1 MSKVDNVV
9 TKICPLLKSV
19 VISCIF
25 ALTSGCASQQLQI
38 EEADQYAANEEW
50 LNAVL
55 VYRKANAK
63 TPGDIEFRSRLKQTE
78 LKAADYY
85 YQKGIKLIEIGNED
99 GAIVEFQQGLVAMPE
114 HSKLNQVMNDL
125 LARQEASRLYN
136 EAKANYKAERSVE
149 AKNILHEAIKLS
161 PGHKESKQLLAS
173 IEHSMSD
180 RWNGQLA
187 LTSEEPI
194 TLNFSQTDLKLA
206 FEFIAK
212 SFGINVVFDDAV
224 KETPVT
230 LFAQDVTFEQAI
242 NLLLMTTK
250 TFYKEIGVN
259 TVLVSPDTREK
270 REQYEEL
277 IIKSF
282 ALRSIQAK
290 EMASILKGILGLKSI
305 LTNESLNMVIVRSD
319 LETLQ
324 LAEQIINVNDRKPA
338 ELILDVE
345 ILEVNRTKA
354 EQLGLDIG
362 SQISV
367 TYGDIV
373 GSISKGLREGVFRIP
388 PTVLRFFKQDV
399 DAKTLANP
407 KVRVINGKP
416 AKIHIGDRVPL
427 RSSTVQDATGQT
439 RTTFEYKDIGIKL
452 TVEPDI
458 HLDNSV
464 TVKMGLEVSTLGQN
478 LGTQDEPAF
487 SIGTRNADTSMLLRD
502 GETAILGGLIRD
514 EERSSETKVPGLGD
528 IPVLGSLFT
537 TYDDQRTRTD
547 VLLTITPRIVRAWDL
562 PPEESRS
569 LFSGTRKNYSIK
581 PMFAYLKKPYGKSM
595 PEFSLDRDTN
605 IFKQDE
611 TEQNIESDS
620 FLQTTDINN
629 ESISP
634 KPQNMEE
641 TADSKKSSHAVDHQ
655 QEVPLLGFT
664 QSMYET
670 TVGGQLEIT
679 LVGEYLHDVT
689 SIPIEI
695 LYNPRLLLFDDNKI
709 TGTREPGTKLE
720 SELDKGLIRMNFT
733 VPDNGLE
740 NKSIQF
746 AKIYLSALKAGT
758 SYLVYRTTRLP
769 KRDGTSVAPQ
779 LQTVRVNVK

>member
-1 MSKVDNVV
+1 MSK
-9 TKICPLLKSV
+9 IFPLLKNV
-19 VISCIF
+19 VIYCVF
-25 ALTSGCASQQLQI
+25 ALTSGCASQQIQI

-99 GAIVEFQQGLVAMPE
+99 GAIVEFQQGLVAMPD
-114 HSKLNQVMNDL
+114 HSKLNQAMNEL
-125 LARQEASRLYN
+125 LARQEAIRLYS
-136 EAKANYKAERSVE
+136 EAKANYQAERTIE
-149 AKNILHEAIKLS
+149 AKNILEEAIKLS

-173 IEHSMSD
+173 IEHSISD
-180 RWNGQLA
+180 RWSGQLA

-194 TLNFSQTDLKLA
+194 TLNFSETDLKLA

-230 LFAQDVTFEQAI
+230 LFAHDVTFEQAI

-259 TVLVSPDTREK
+259 TVLVAPDTREK

-290 EMASILKGILGLKSI
+290 EMASILKGVLGLKSI
-305 LTNESLNMVIVRSD
+305 LTNETLNMVIVRAD
-319 LETLQ
+319 LEILL
-324 LAEQIINVNDRKPA
+324 LAEQVINVNDRKPA

-514 EERSSETKVPGLGD
+514 EERSSETRVPGLGD

-569 LFSGTRKNYSIK
+569 LFSGTRNNYSSK
-581 PMFAYLKKPYGKSM
+581 PMFAYLKKPHGKSM

-605 IFKQDE
+605 IFKQE
-611 TEQNIESDS
+611 GLGQNNLESDS
-620 FLQTTDINN
+620 FIQTTDMNN
-629 ESISP
+629 GLILQ
-634 KPQNMEE
+634 KPENKEE
-641 TADSKKSSHAVDHQ
+641 TTDSEMTSHEIDHQ
-655 QEVPLLGFT
+655 QEVPLLGFK

-679 LVGEYLHDVT
+679 LVGEYLNDVA

-695 LYNPRLLLFDDNKI
+695 LYNPRLLQFDDNKI
-709 TGTREPGTKLE
+709 TGTMELGTKLE
-720 SELDKGLIRMNFT
+720 SELDKGLIRINYI
-733 VPDNGLE
+733 VSDNGLE
-740 NKSIQF
+740 NKQLQF

-779 LQTVRVNVK
+779 LHTVRVNVK